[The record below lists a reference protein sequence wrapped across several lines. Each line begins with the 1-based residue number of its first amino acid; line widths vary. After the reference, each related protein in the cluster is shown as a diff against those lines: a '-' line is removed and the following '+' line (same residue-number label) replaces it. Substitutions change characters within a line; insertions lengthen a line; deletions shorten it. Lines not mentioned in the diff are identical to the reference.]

1 MSTDIPLKQIYIVL
15 ENGDRP
21 EELHTCGQKVKGT
34 VVCRPSKNLTT
45 LSIRL
50 RGVVR
55 TSVTHSSG
63 NNQSSTTKAKAI
75 LFEYSHILSHS
86 LSNSG
91 NGQTQ
96 TWPFEFV
103 FPFEAVPAVQS
114 ESWREHETFHHLPG
128 HQLPP
133 TWSSARDRQ
142 SVSYCLE
149 AIALKPSS
157 LFHSK
162 MKEKVQLFFMPC
174 RYVEHPNHLPL
185 IGVRSFTRSSRKLDP
200 ALTKQHYSLKE
211 KARHLLGTSL
221 PSEPR
226 SSFRIHFEI
235 PRVVCANG
243 DLPIVLGIE
252 HDLANSTSREIP
264 VIYLKELHVN
274 LNAYTF
280 VRARSYIRH
289 SREKIVIESECGI
302 ETPMYERMNL
312 SSDIGGLTLKI
323 PNHAISVFKT
333 YSIARS
339 YELKV
344 KIVVSCAE
352 KDYKIKLG
360 RQGLEI
366 LPSIYRHPANDGA
379 AEEHQ
384 APLYNP
390 VGEYLPPYEVAAINE
405 H

>member
-1 MSTDIPLKQIYIVL
+1 M
-15 ENGDRP
+15 
-21 EELHTCGQKVKGT
+21 
-34 VVCRPSKNLTT
+34 
-45 LSIRL
+45 
-50 RGVVR
+50 R
-55 TSVTHSSG
+55 TNVDVSSG
-63 NNQSSTTKAKAI
+63 DNHYTATGKAI
-75 LFEYSHILSHS
+75 LFEYSHVLSHS
-86 LSNSG
+86 LRDGG

-103 FPFEAVPAVQS
+103 FPFEALLAVQR
-114 ESWREHETFHHLPG
+114 EKWREHKKFHHLPG

-133 TWSSARDRQ
+133 TWSSDRDKQ
-142 SVSYCLE
+142 SVSYYLE

-162 MKEKVQLFFMPC
+162 KKEKVPLFFMPC
-174 RYVEHPNHLPL
+174 RQVERPNDLSL

-235 PRVVCANG
+235 PRVVCENEN
-243 DLPIVLGIE
+243 LPIVLGLE

-264 VIYLKELHVN
+264 VIYLKEFHAN

-280 VRARSYIRH
+280 VRARNYVEN
-289 SREKIVIESECGI
+289 SREKMVIESKLGLKM
-302 ETPMYERMNL
+302 PMYERVDL
-312 SSDIGGLTLKI
+312 SSDIPGMTLKI
-323 PNHAISVFKT
+323 PSHVVAAFKT
-333 YSIARS
+333 YSIARF

-344 KIVVSCAE
+344 KIVVSCAG
-352 KDYKIKLG
+352 KDYKIELG

-366 LPSIYRHPANDGA
+366 LPSLYRHPANA
-379 AEEHQ
+379 IAVEELQ
-384 APLYNP
+384 GPLYAP
-390 VGEYLPPYEVAAINE
+390 VGEYLPPYEHQSPTARFAWA
-405 H
+405 